1 MKSEYAW
8 SFDAINY
15 INESISTI
23 AEIGSRDGYD
33 AISLFE
39 EFTPKK
45 VYVFEADPTLSKEV
59 ETNLNNLKIRDV
71 FEVFNCALGSENKMV
86 KFHAVDLEKYDNKGI
101 GSFYKVNFA
110 NRPMEDP
117 DKDKGIVQKLIE
129 VEQKMYTS
137 LKLETP
143 DLIAMDVQGGEL
155 EVLKGFE
162 STLSKVKFIVLESS
176 ISENYLGGSQFIEVH
191 NFLRNN
197 FKLIKNSRYSKNNY
211 KIFRDH
217 LRYKASFNK
226 LYQPDFNLLYANKNL

>member
-59 ETNLNNLKIRDV
+59 
-71 FEVFNCALGSENKMV
+71 FNCALGSENKVV